1 MRVIFVHVGNDEG
14 KFSLNASTGELTLAS
29 SLDYETSPS
38 YTLRIHARD
47 NDQAGNVKYAFFTV
61 YVSVLDLNDN
71 APTFSQSRYE
81 VNVDEDTAVGLE
93 VFTFLASDPDG
104 GLNGLV
110 SYSIVLRNSS
120 EFSDGLWSLNSSTGK
135 LTLNGKKMTDFL
147 KLVTCND
154 ISNSCLFSSF
164 I

>member
-1 MRVIFVHVGNDEG
+1 M
-14 KFSLNASTGELTLAS
+14 
-29 SLDYETSPS
+29 
-38 YTLRIHARD
+38 
-47 NDQAGNVKYAFFTV
+47 KYAFFTV

-110 SYSIVLRNSS
+110 SYSMLLRNSS

-147 KLVTCND
+147 KLVTCNY